1 MMQLLKLQ
9 MRNFKRYRNQD
20 VIFRDGITGILGNNG
35 TGKTTIVDAILFCL
49 YGVKETGLDYILSAT
64 AGPRERAE
72 VRLDFSVRGEEF
84 QLVRSLDQ
92 RKKHDVQ
99 LHRAGKLFARGVSDV
114 HDALLKV
121 IRMGHADF
129 RHTIFSGQKE
139 LLTLVESTPEERKK
153 WFRRV
158 LGIDSLKEGGGEI
171 LRDEVRNARDQ
182 ALQIKGR
189 MEGVDE
195 EEILKQ
201 LDTTK
206 EGKAKAEQ
214 EIMRLEEEERALRKT
229 IASLDKELK
238 SLREQGTKDH
248 STRALI
254 QARAEEAARVERELD
269 KIRKEMAA
277 LSTWE
282 EEFRT
287 VNEEESRFDS
297 SKERYD
303 ASRERAR
310 TFQDLSSRE
319 KEKKERLSEV
329 EKDLARFREEA
340 SRLGRDEELISTL
353 APVIARRAT
362 IQSRLEELGG
372 LEERYLMLSARI
384 DQKEG
389 TLIESRRQGMELRSR
404 IEKIRKD
411 KERLITLAA
420 AAGVSPDKLEDPI
433 GPLDLRRRDLLRT
446 IADATATRD
455 QAARKKGDL
464 EKDLAT
470 LEVSGPDGACPTCRQ
485 PLGRH
490 YLDLVADLRRSIG
503 NEREAFLRLNEQIRK
518 AEGEISS
525 LEEILDE
532 ARRLLDSVSPL
543 GEISARWEEV
553 QERSLRD
560 ISGKEELERE
570 RAALGYDAGGRKA
583 LEKELASLED
593 RWREHLAAT
602 ERLKNRPALA
612 RTVQDLEIR
621 REKLK
626 GEGEAIAGEREN
638 LGFDPATH
646 ELLKQE
652 FQVGERNHTR
662 YLELKARMDQIPV
675 LQKGERD
682 LKAQGATVRQILG
695 ELNAELLRIS
705 FSPEDLGR
713 VDRDLQV
720 VRENLLRLGQ
730 HMERS
735 RSEMEYREEE
745 RERLTAMLEKMKK
758 DRKEHDRLSEE
769 IRMLDLTR
777 DQLNGFTDHLL
788 GVVRDQIQDETGR
801 ILSEITD
808 GRYDT
813 VILDD
818 NFELLVHD
826 LGGDFP
832 VSRFSGGEQDDVAI
846 ALRIALSRY
855 IAEMHELHDSTFLI
869 FDEIFG
875 SQDEER
881 RGNIFRALRTLE
893 PYFPQ
898 IFLISHV
905 TEVQGEF
912 GNTLVVEAV
921 SESESCIR
929 DLEAAEV

>member
-1 MMQLLKLQ
+1 MRLDRLQ

-20 VIFRDGITGILGNNG
+20 VIFGDGITGILGNNG
-35 TGKTTIVDAILFCL
+35 TGKSTVVDAILFCL

-64 AGPRERAE
+64 AGQRDKVE
-72 VRLDFSVRGEEF
+72 VRLDFSVRGEEY
-84 QLVRSLDQ
+84 QIVRSLDQ
-92 RKKHDVQ
+92 KKKHDVQ
-99 LHRAGKLFARGVSDV
+99 LHRAGKLFARGVSEV
-114 HDALLKV
+114 HDALKKV

-139 LLTLVESTPEERKK
+139 LLTLVESTPEERKR

-158 LGIDSLKEGGGEI
+158 LGIDSLKEEGGGM
-171 LRDEVRNARDQ
+171 LRDRVRAAQDQ
-182 ALQIKGR
+182 VLQIKGR
-189 MEGVDE
+189 MEGVDQKD
-195 EEILKQ
+195 LLNQ
-201 LDTTK
+201 LDK
-206 EGKAKAEQ
+206 AREGKAEAEK
-214 EIMRLEEEERALRKT
+214 EIKRLEEEERSLKKT
-229 IASLDKELK
+229 ISSLDEELK
-238 SLREQGTKDH
+238 CLRERGTRDH

-254 QARAEEAARVERELD
+254 QAKNEEATRVDRDLGRIEE
-269 KIRKEMAA
+269 EMAA
-277 LSTWE
+277 LSTWA

-287 VNEEESRFDS
+287 VAVKGSGFEAC
-297 SKERYD
+297 KERYD
-303 ASRERAR
+303 TSQDRAR
-310 TFQDLSSRE
+310 TSHELTA
-319 KEKKERLSEV
+319 KEKDKSERLSEI

-340 SRLGRDEELISTL
+340 SRLGRDEEMILTL
-353 APVIARRAT
+353 DPAIARRAAV
-362 IQSRLEELGG
+362 QSRLEVLGG
-372 LEERYLMLSARI
+372 LEERFLMLSARI

-389 TLIESRRQGMELRSR
+389 TLMESRRQGRELRSR

-411 KERLITLAA
+411 KERLIALAT
-420 AAGVSPDKLEDPI
+420 AAGVPSDKLEDPT

-446 IADATATRD
+446 IADATAVRD
-455 QAARKKGDL
+455 QAARKKVDL
-464 EKDLAT
+464 ERDLAT
-470 LEVSGPDGACPTCRQ
+470 LEVSGPEGACPTCRQ
-485 PLGRH
+485 PLGLH
-490 YLDLVADLRRSIG
+490 YLDLVGDLRQGIEK
-503 NEREAFLRLNEQIRK
+503 ERETFLRLNEQIQS
-518 AEGEISS
+518 AEGENSS
-525 LEEILDE
+525 LEETLGE
-532 ARRLLDSVSPL
+532 ARKLLDATSPL

-560 ISGKEELERE
+560 ISGKEELEKE
-570 RAALGYDAGGRKA
+570 RAALGYDGGGRKA
-583 LEKELASLED
+583 LEKELASLENQ
-593 RWREHLAAT
+593 WKEHLAAT
-602 ERLKNRPALA
+602 ERLKSRPALA
-612 RTVQDLEIR
+612 RAIQDLETR
-621 REKLK
+621 RGKLK
-626 GEGEAIAGEREN
+626 GEIEAIAGEREK
-638 LGFDPATH
+638 LGFDPASH

-652 FQVGERNHTR
+652 FLNVERNHTR
-662 YLELKARMDQIPV
+662 YLELKSRMDHIPV
-675 LQKGERD
+675 LEKQEEI
-682 LKAQGATVRQILG
+682 LKAQVATIRQTIE
-695 ELNAELLRIS
+695 ELNAELLRIA
-705 FSPEDLGR
+705 FSADDLGR
-713 VDRDLQV
+713 VEQALQ
-720 VRENLLRLGQ
+720 ENSDKALGVGRQ
-730 HMERS
+730 VERS
-735 RSEMEYREEE
+735 RAEKAHLEGERGRLAEILSRMEN
-745 RERLTAMLEKMKK
+745 
-758 DRKEHDRLSEE
+758 DRKEHDRLGDE
-769 IRMLDLTR
+769 IRMLELTR

-788 GVVRDQIQDETGR
+788 GVVRNQIQDETGR

-921 SESESCIR
+921 SGSESRIR
-929 DLEAAEV
+929 DLEEAPA